1 MRRLAAVASSVV
13 AAVACCAPAG
23 ASTLQTW
30 TTTSRFVDV
39 TKVHFNT
46 CPAGAPEPTRNL
58 PVEVMLPDGYSPAK
72 RYPVLWLLHGHGDC
86 YWSWA
91 SDKGQVQKIAAGFP
105 GIVVMPEAGTGWYT
119 NWWDGGSRS
128 PAWERYYLE
137 ELMPLVARRL
147 PIAAGRADH
156 AIAGLSMGGEGAMFL
171 AAARPGYFGAA
182 ASFSG
187 VLDLLRPEWPT
198 GFDTQGEK
206 HTDVFGDPSAQ
217 AFYWQ
222 GHDPTTLAANLRY
235 TRLFVAVGDGVDS
248 KGENPANYFGA
259 IAEADLRQHADDFV
273 AAATKDGDAVTYR
286 PGHGIHDWPYWRD
299 DLAAA
304 LKWGFFEPVTAAPA
318 SWTYKTVA
326 QHGVAWDMRFDLA
339 RPPDTL
345 IAFTRA
351 GDRLSA
357 TGSGAVTLRFAHRG
371 VVHWTLPFAGRK
383 LPPRAHRRRARSGR
397 H

>member
-1 MRRLAAVASSVV
+1 MTRRLALVIALLAAS
-13 AAVACCAPAG
+13 PAG

-46 CPAGAPEPTRNL
+46 CPQGAPKPTKDL
-58 PVEVMLPDGYSPAK
+58 PLEILYPDGYTPAK
-72 RYPVLWLLHGHGDC
+72 RWPVLWLLHGHGDC

-91 SDKGQVQKIAAGFP
+91 SDRGQIQTLAKGFP

-119 NWWDGGSRS
+119 NWWEGGART

-137 ELMPLVARRL
+137 ELLPLVNRRL
-147 PIAAGRADH
+147 PIAPGRANH

-171 AAARPGYFGAA
+171 AEARPGYFGAA

-187 VLDLLRPEWPT
+187 TLSLLRPEWPT

-206 HTDVFGDPSAQ
+206 HTDVFGDPQAQ

-222 GHDPTTLAANLRY
+222 GHDPTTLAPNLRY
-235 TRLFVAVGDGVDS
+235 TRLFVTVGDGVDS
-248 KGENPANYFGA
+248 KGENPSNYFGA

-273 AAATKDGDAVTYR
+273 AAAKKAGDDVTYQ

-299 DLAAA
+299 DLVAA
-304 LKWGFFEPVTAAPA
+304 LKWNFFKPVTQAPA
-318 SWTYKTVA
+318 SWTYTTVA
-326 QHGVAWDMRFDLA
+326 QHGAAWDMRFDFTK
-339 RPPDTL
+339 PPATL
-345 IAFTRA
+345 ITFTRSQKSV
-351 GDRLSA
+351 SA
-357 TGSGAVTLRFAHRG
+357 TGSGTVALHFSGRRPVR
-371 VVHWTLPFAGRK
+371 WTLPFAHRP
-383 LPPRAHRRRARSGR
+383 LPPRR
-397 H
+397 